1 MREGVPQNC
10 GNLRAGRAALLDEDT
25 AFHQAAEVADQ
36 VIADAAAR
44 CGSIGRAVSVV
55 SRAYH
60 IKPAWLQRLRER
72 RKVPVYHNYYNN
84 LLVAL
89 EDAVA
94 RQEAAIALNKARLGA
109 LSNAN
114 SAAHRPLVSER
125 GRIAAAAGGSPAAGK
140 GINS

>member
-1 MREGVPQNC
+1 MREAVPQNC
-10 GNLRAGRAALLDEDT
+10 GNSLGGRAALLDEDT

-36 VIADAAAR
+36 VITDAAAR
-44 CGSIGRAVSVV
+44 CGSIGRGIAVVA
-55 SRAYH
+55 RTYK

-94 RQEAAIALNKARLGA
+94 RQEAAIALNRARLGA

-114 SAAHRPLVSER
+114 SAAHRPLASER
-125 GRIAAAAGGSPAAGK
+125 GRVAAAAGGSPAVGK
-140 GINS
+140 GIDQ